1 MAAKKT
7 KWPLKICE
15 NGQFCGG
22 QNSEVITDIKKK
34 NFLLDSV
41 IRYLKTL
48 RPFFLYLHYL

>member
-7 KWPLKICE
+7 KWPPKICE

-22 QNSEVITDIKKK
+22 QNSEVITHIKKII
-34 NFLLDSV
+34 FWLDSV

-48 RPFFLYLHYL
+48 RPFFWYLHYL